1 MLQLFFALAFSAVPL
16 TLYLPPIRSLNLFVE
31 TTEEFLRH
39 IALYALS
46 AYPRIRLACSRIFN
60 SVTRFA
66 RILSFLLQF
75 VVIHVKTGF
84 SDPCYKLRGL
94 QNPSPTWTD
103 TGGLMTA
110 GIDTMFINLHHFIP
124 FALHCCG
131 YIGPRRADGVYGFS
145 CTELDFCPTLIKPIL
160 SPRPV
165 NEEDLRPPCTLHGWT
180 CMCMGFLFLL
190 LHSRI
195 RLPCEEI
202 SRERELVKMDN
213 AGRWPVFSPPL
224 LPGSAHFA

>member
-66 RILSFLLQF
+66 RILRSVLQ
-75 VVIHVKTGF
+75 TQRLAGF
-84 SDPCYKLRGL
+84 SQRL
-94 QNPSPTWTD
+94 
-103 TGGLMTA
+103 A
-110 GIDTMFINLHHFIP
+110 
-124 FALHCCG
+124 
-131 YIGPRRADGVYGFS
+131 
-145 CTELDFCPTLIKPIL
+145 ELDFCPTLIKPIL

-180 CMCMGFLFLL
+180 CMCMGFLFLS

-202 SRERELVKMDN
+202 SRERELAKMDN